1 MIRRPK
7 PFIRVEIAPLIDII
21 FILLIFFAVNTTL
34 MINQQGLKL
43 DLPSAISS
51 EKNDKGVVIS
61 IDPKGQIF
69 VKETRV
75 QLDQLQLKIKEIL
88 DMDPDSEMLLNSDK
102 SIPYETI
109 IAVLDQVRLAGSYN
123 ISLQTTKTIIE
134 E

>member
-51 EKNDKGVVIS
+51 EKNGKGVVIS

-75 QLDQLQLKIKEIL
+75 QLDQLQVKIKEIL

>member
-43 DLPSAISS
+43 DLPSAVSS

-75 QLDQLQLKIKEIL
+75 QLDQLQVKIKEIL

>member
-1 MIRRPK
+1 MRQRSKLP
-7 PFIRVEIAPLIDII
+7 IRVEIAPLIDII

-43 DLPSAISS
+43 DLPSATSS
-51 EKNDKGVVIS
+51 ETNDKGVVIS

-69 VKETRV
+69 VRDELVT
-75 QLDQLQLKIKEIL
+75 LDKLRPTIKDIL
-88 DMDPDSEMLLNSDK
+88 DVEPDSEMLLNSDK
-102 SIPYETI
+102 SISYETVI
-109 IAVLDQVRLAGSYN
+109 NVLDQIRLAGSYR

>member
-61 IDPKGQIF
+61 IDPKGKIF
-69 VKETRV
+69 VKDTLIP
-75 QLDQLQLKIKEIL
+75 LDQLRLTIKKIL
-88 DMDPDSEMLLNSDK
+88 DIDPDSEMLLNSDK

>member
-43 DLPSAISS
+43 DLPSAVSS

-75 QLDQLQLKIKEIL
+75 QLDQLMK
-88 DMDPDSEMLLNSDK
+88 
-102 SIPYETI
+102 
-109 IAVLDQVRLAGSYN
+109 
-123 ISLQTTKTIIE
+123 
-134 E
+134 